1 MLSPA
6 GRLTAGTEAASDG
19 MCRWPRGS
27 TTSLQPSSGRCWS
40 ACRACS
46 WITRPCG
53 IWQSSGWGTSSPP
66 PPPPA
71 QILSFSLA
79 FLLQETEL
87 LTAQQELDLLRGDL
101 QSQRHLQVRT
111 DAQGDAVDWKHTA
124 EVDAAGLLAPGVA
137 GGSAP
142 GGDNKIE
149 SAVGQGPRRERR
161 GAAAGE
167 ARGQGAR
174 EEAMHCMQRTDKAAG
189 PAQTAPACFIFPP

>member
-1 MLSPA
+1 MQVAQGQHYELATKQRAMLERMQSV
-6 GRLTAGTEAASDG
+6 LMDNEALRHLAKQRVG
-19 MCRWPRGS
+19 H
-27 TTSLQPSSGRCWS
+27 LL
-40 ACRACS
+40 
-46 WITRPCG
+46 
-53 IWQSSGWGTSSPP
+53 SPP
-66 PPPPA
+66 PPLLHKYFPSHL
-71 QILSFSLA
+71 LSM
-79 FLLQETEL
+79 LQETEL
-87 LTAQQELDLLRGDL
+87 LAAQQELDLLRGDL